1 MSEKKTK
8 PKYSSVENG
17 KRQMNVKKG
26 PALGRLHV
34 QDLFER
40 QSGGAFCGISVCG
53 QFGSETLR
61 FGASFRTQVR

>member
-34 QDLFER
+34 QDL
-40 QSGGAFCGISVCG
+40 V
-53 QFGSETLR
+53 
-61 FGASFRTQVR
+61 